1 MDPEA
6 DLMDVET
13 DPIVDLI
20 PDDPNTPLTPS
31 QARLLEIV
39 SQHTDVDRF
48 VANVAYFC
56 KRHHSVRLA
65 ELEIRRDQDINKAK
79 FVVALS
85 AMISFFGPKPLSY
98 CAFDQCWSL
107 LRHLTNVFFVADA
120 DMVVS
125 SRFPF
130 SEVPM
135 RYERAGAVFRKA
147 VRKLKMYPEKGLFA
161 GLESL
166 SAIFEPDRPDTADR
180 ISRWFARRRSVCS
193 NRPPTHEPSLAGETF
208 SLKLRRASWS
218 MQSPTSLFM
227 SQTSLCSF
235 PRSLRTPVSVC
246 LTFLPPKLLL
256 HEGKCRDLRVPR
268 WKNCF
273 DVCASSVFYS
283 KITHTPV
290 GRHLICPAEAFLAS
304 PNKDT
309 VSLKVLY
316 KATDKNSKMLPVDLW
331 LAIELRK
338 FRSGELDMDTVDARL
353 CAIVRWTVSIL
364 GDLLS
369 SKDGGMMIFPVD
381 LSLIF
386 LTQAPDS
393 KYGPVSIC
401 AFSLRWRGPFF
412 SLPFTYSLRAEY
424 QLTRCYFAL
433 RDAPPHGVRSF
444 VRHYGVF

>member
-98 CAFDQCWSL
+98 Y
-107 LRHLTNVFFVADA
+107 A

-180 ISRWFARRRSVCS
+180 ISRWRNFFIETATGKLVYAEPDFAF
-193 NRPPTHEPSLAGETF
+193 HESDEFVYSYMKENAETYE
-208 SLKLRRASWS
+208 
-218 MQSPTSLFM
+218 
-227 SQTSLCSF
+227 C
-235 PRSLRTPVSVC
+235 
-246 LTFLPPKLLL
+246 
-256 HEGKCRDLRVPR
+256 
-268 WKNCF
+268 
-273 DVCASSVFYS
+273 
-283 KITHTPV
+283 PV
-290 GRHLICPAEAFLAS
+290 GRI
-304 PNKDT
+304 
-309 VSLKVLY
+309 VLTFVHQ
-316 KATDKNSKMLPVDLW
+316 ACFT
-331 LAIELRK
+331 
-338 FRSGELDMDTVDARL
+338 AR
-353 CAIVRWTVSIL
+353 
-364 GDLLS
+364 
-369 SKDGGMMIFPVD
+369 
-381 LSLIF
+381 
-386 LTQAPDS
+386 
-393 KYGPVSIC
+393 
-401 AFSLRWRGPFF
+401 
-412 SLPFTYSLRAEY
+412 
-424 QLTRCYFAL
+424 
-433 RDAPPHGVRSF
+433 
-444 VRHYGVF
+444 

>member
-98 CAFDQCWSL
+98 Y
-107 LRHLTNVFFVADA
+107 A

-227 SQTSLCSF
+227 SQTSLF
-235 PRSLRTPVSVC
+235 TP
-246 LTFLPPKLLL
+246 T
-256 HEGKCRDLRVPR
+256 
-268 WKNCF
+268 
-273 DVCASSVFYS
+273 
-283 KITHTPV
+283 
-290 GRHLICPAEAFLAS
+290 
-304 PNKDT
+304 
-309 VSLKVLY
+309 
-316 KATDKNSKMLPVDLW
+316 
-331 LAIELRK
+331 
-338 FRSGELDMDTVDARL
+338 
-353 CAIVRWTVSIL
+353 
-364 GDLLS
+364 
-369 SKDGGMMIFPVD
+369 
-381 LSLIF
+381 
-386 LTQAPDS
+386 
-393 KYGPVSIC
+393 
-401 AFSLRWRGPFF
+401 
-412 SLPFTYSLRAEY
+412 
-424 QLTRCYFAL
+424 
-433 RDAPPHGVRSF
+433 
-444 VRHYGVF
+444 